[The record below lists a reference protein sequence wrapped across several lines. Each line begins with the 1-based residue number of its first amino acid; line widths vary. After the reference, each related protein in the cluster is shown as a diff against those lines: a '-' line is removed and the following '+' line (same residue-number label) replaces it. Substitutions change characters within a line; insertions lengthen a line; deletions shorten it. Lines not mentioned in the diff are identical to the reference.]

1 MSNCTV
7 DAPPPTNGENKTTQK
22 GNNNNGKDEEQLNS
36 TEADNDDAT
45 IMSAMTNTKETNSRR
60 EQKENN
66 NNETTTKQSAVGEKK
81 VENPYTKRATP
92 TKPSSMNNNTKEDYA
107 SITQKSIKNK
117 TKVSQNNHN
126 QIRTNQNNAIR
137 IRFSFVG
144 QENGQSKKNN
154 IKQILYDTM
163 RCAKALDSR
172 SALMTWRDEDD
183 LSNLNGDEAR
193 MIPDQ
198 MIRKY
203 VDMPPVEGNFIA
215 GEVYYGNG
223 VRIQTCM
230 KVNEFVEKWNNRKY
244 DSIKNSPFKNW
255 KPIRRAEMQQ
265 YPVSYPIGYLAG
277 TTERGYYDT
286 VVKSLM
292 EEFEDKIELSFQSIY
307 QPGVSTRVWKLAR
320 ETADRQYLN
329 NDSRN
334 HKMIKFSM
342 APSALTIYVGDEKL
356 TKRIRTKFIDKYG
369 RNEDEQWPEMADH
382 SRMRFIP
389 IVKGYI
395 NDGEAREKLYR
406 HLKHQ
411 AVSKAGEVKLN
422 FPYHNINTKQR
433 YLCDKSLEQIIHG
446 MTTKSDKEIPVFKHI
461 TTKWVQKE
469 GETQQYEVAVASS
482 LVNEA
487 TSILRGLNNHLI
499 KEYGN
504 NVRNHFAGAKMENT
518 TNVVPRKRNFTL
530 FNTDWDDD
538 ISNFIKQSDNTDKL
552 SKVLIEGMEMIT
564 NPQGV
569 NDNKGAIIFN
579 EPVKED
585 SEGKHDSK
593 KKENEKN
600 DNGDKTSKEKT
611 TEKEVIVIDDELG
624 TQQESI
630 TNTDE
635 ANKGDEYLNTKEW
648 DDIAFGSEYEKC
660 ILATSD
666 EKRKTLNTLERY
678 NIDIHMIEQWKNAN
692 WDKMEQLLKE
702 CKWKEYSSM
711 KRMVEDIR
719 KTQENKNISTKQKAS
734 GNGENEREMSKTA
747 NKTQRQDSEI
757 EKKRQTTK

>member
-1 MSNCTV
+1 MS
-7 DAPPPTNGENKTTQK
+7 
-22 GNNNNGKDEEQLNS
+22 
-36 TEADNDDAT
+36 
-45 IMSAMTNTKETNSRR
+45 
-60 EQKENN
+60 
-66 NNETTTKQSAVGEKK
+66 
-81 VENPYTKRATP
+81 
-92 TKPSSMNNNTKEDYA
+92 
-107 SITQKSIKNK
+107 
-117 TKVSQNNHN
+117 
-126 QIRTNQNNAIR
+126 
-137 IRFSFVG
+137 
-144 QENGQSKKNN
+144 
-154 IKQILYDTM
+154 
-163 RCAKALDSR
+163 
-172 SALMTWRDEDD
+172 
-183 LSNLNGDEAR
+183 
-193 MIPDQ
+193 
-198 MIRKY
+198 
-203 VDMPPVEGNFIA
+203 
-215 GEVYYGNG
+215 
-223 VRIQTCM
+223 
-230 KVNEFVEKWNNRKY
+230 
-244 DSIKNSPFKNW
+244 
-255 KPIRRAEMQQ
+255 
-265 YPVSYPIGYLAG
+265 
-277 TTERGYYDT
+277 
-286 VVKSLM
+286 
-292 EEFEDKIELSFQSIY
+292 
-307 QPGVSTRVWKLAR
+307 
-320 ETADRQYLN
+320 
-329 NDSRN
+329 
-334 HKMIKFSM
+334 
-342 APSALTIYVGDEKL
+342 
-356 TKRIRTKFIDKYG
+356 
-369 RNEDEQWPEMADH
+369 
-382 SRMRFIP
+382 
-389 IVKGYI
+389 
-395 NDGEAREKLYR
+395 
-406 HLKHQ
+406 
-411 AVSKAGEVKLN
+411 
-422 FPYHNINTKQR
+422 
-433 YLCDKSLEQIIHG
+433 
-446 MTTKSDKEIPVFKHI
+446 TKSDKEIPVFKHI

-469 GETQQYEVAVASS
+469 GETQQYEVAVARSR
-482 LVNEA
+482 VNEA
-487 TSILRGLNNHLI
+487 TSILRGLKNHLI

-747 NKTQRQDSEI
+747 NKTQQQDSEI

>member
-1 MSNCTV
+1 
-7 DAPPPTNGENKTTQK
+7 
-22 GNNNNGKDEEQLNS
+22 
-36 TEADNDDAT
+36 
-45 IMSAMTNTKETNSRR
+45 
-60 EQKENN
+60 
-66 NNETTTKQSAVGEKK
+66 
-81 VENPYTKRATP
+81 
-92 TKPSSMNNNTKEDYA
+92 
-107 SITQKSIKNK
+107 
-117 TKVSQNNHN
+117 
-126 QIRTNQNNAIR
+126 
-137 IRFSFVG
+137 
-144 QENGQSKKNN
+144 
-154 IKQILYDTM
+154 
-163 RCAKALDSR
+163 
-172 SALMTWRDEDD
+172 
-183 LSNLNGDEAR
+183 
-193 MIPDQ
+193 
-198 MIRKY
+198 
-203 VDMPPVEGNFIA
+203 
-215 GEVYYGNG
+215 
-223 VRIQTCM
+223 M

-244 DSIKNSPFKNW
+244 DPIKNSPFKNW

-265 YPVSYPIGYLAG
+265 CPVAYPIGYLAG

-307 QPGVSTRVWKLAR
+307 QPGVSTRVWKLAH
-320 ETADRQYLN
+320 ETADIQYLN

-369 RNEDEQWPEMADH
+369 RMEDEQWPEMADH

-487 TSILRGLNNHLI
+487 TSILRGLKNHLI

-747 NKTQRQDSEI
+747 NKTQQQDSEI